1 MPQGHEAMAAPSM
14 SPREKATGHAATIG
28 NRVKAMTL
36 LLKVPNEQ
44 KVLEER
50 QKATKSRH
58 GKYSSNVLDPAD
70 VLPFSLLRA
79 KIDLYFVEEAQALEA
94 LHGVEEL

>member
-1 MPQGHEAMAAPSM
+1 MAAPSM

-36 LLKVPNEQ
+36 LKKETKEQ

-58 GKYSSNVLDPAD
+58 GKYSSNVLDTAD

-79 KIDLYFVEEAQALEA
+79 KIDLYFAEEAQALEA